1 MNLRLIKSA
10 VPVLKGIGRAT
21 GVLSRTKD
29 GKPVTLRSARLTA
42 SMTALFIAL
51 LSHFGLPEEIAQPLA
66 EILVEL
72 GSDAVQ

>member
-1 MNLRLIKSA
+1 
-10 VPVLKGIGRAT
+10 
-21 GVLSRTKD
+21 
-29 GKPVTLRSARLTA
+29 
-42 SMTALFIAL
+42 MTALFIAL